1 MFLASGT
8 FQFCFDGLPSLAP
21 MLTDAGAN
29 GICFCSV
36 LIIAF
41 HFTNHVCCQVIG
53 LRITSRPLFCR
64 NIDVTRL
71 LGRKLGFPHQDPV
84 RSHHQLPVSFSIFRR
99 ANGDVSRLF
108 TEHQR
113 PGPICVLSHMD
124 VVEVNTCQCNQRSWS
139 LSWRRTSEP
148 PPATHARPQARK
160 RFVSDSVTFG
170 IIGVRFVQHR
180 ALPSPRLTPF
190 FSSTKSTPSSRGISS
205 GTSSGRVASLE
216 EQDVHTAQA
225 SRWLVEPCRC
235 LGPLSRTNEHPLS
248 TVSETE
254 K

>member
-1 MFLASGT
+1 
-8 FQFCFDGLPSLAP
+8 

-71 LGRKLGFPHQDPV
+71 LGRKLGFPRQDPV

-124 VVEVNTCQCNQRSWS
+124 VVEVNTCQCITFVVAFLASDQRA
-139 LSWRRTSEP
+139 TSC
-148 PPATHARPQARK
+148 HARTATSAK
-160 RFVSDSVTFG
+160 RFVSDTVSFG

-180 ALPSPRLTPF
+180 ALPSPPAAPHVRSPRQRLP
-190 FSSTKSTPSSRGISS
+190 GA
-205 GTSSGRVASLE
+205 ASL
-216 EQDVHTAQA
+216 
-225 SRWLVEPCRC
+225 
-235 LGPLSRTNEHPLS
+235 
-248 TVSETE
+248 
-254 K
+254 